1 MKTQRRKRSRRINK
15 GNLAIL
21 MVIAVAAL
29 ALIAA
34 GGAWLLSNRE
44 PAFMKSK
51 TASSEVLKD
60 KSKDVLLAVYYP
72 QSEDSTF
79 LAALSQNAENI
90 FNDLKTQTDGYQ
102 KEKKPLMIKADYQMN
117 VTQDRYVS
125 LEYTIARNEN
135 ETVEERQQAYF
146 YDLAEHQ
153 WIEASSLLDEAA
165 LKWLAANLRVQLK
178 NDENTQA
185 AAYTLPVIEATA
197 WDSGNYSNF
206 TLKDGML
213 IFNFPAGMVSEKA
226 YRWEFPIS
234 NLGEHFLLDVGQ
246 GRLPE
251 NNVRIAPRL
260 IDPDKPMVALTF
272 DDGPHPTNTPQLLNL
287 LQHYDGAATFFMQG
301 MRVEKYPETT
311 LMVINS
317 ASEAASHSYNHPKL
331 TKLKGDNLLFQ
342 LNRTTEL
349 VQELT
354 GWQVTIKH
362 FRPPY
367 GASNALV
374 KENSAYPLILWGID
388 TMDWKTL
395 DPVQTVDNTMASVK
409 DGAIVLMHDI
419 HAETVTAVEA
429 LLPKLIEAGYQLVS
443 VDEMLNAKGVEAY
456 NGQRVYSAYDIK
468 D

>member
-165 LKWLAANLRVQLK
+165 LKWLAANLRGS
-178 NDENTQA
+178 A
-185 AAYTLPVIEATA
+185 
-197 WDSGNYSNF
+197 
-206 TLKDGML
+206 
-213 IFNFPAGMVSEKA
+213 EK
-226 YRWEFPIS
+226 
-234 NLGEHFLLDVGQ
+234 
-246 GRLPE
+246 
-251 NNVRIAPRL
+251 
-260 IDPDKPMVALTF
+260 
-272 DDGPHPTNTPQLLNL
+272 
-287 LQHYDGAATFFMQG
+287 
-301 MRVEKYPETT
+301 
-311 LMVINS
+311 
-317 ASEAASHSYNHPKL
+317 
-331 TKLKGDNLLFQ
+331 
-342 LNRTTEL
+342 
-349 VQELT
+349 
-354 GWQVTIKH
+354 
-362 FRPPY
+362 
-367 GASNALV
+367 
-374 KENSAYPLILWGID
+374 
-388 TMDWKTL
+388 
-395 DPVQTVDNTMASVK
+395 
-409 DGAIVLMHDI
+409 
-419 HAETVTAVEA
+419 
-429 LLPKLIEAGYQLVS
+429 
-443 VDEMLNAKGVEAY
+443 
-456 NGQRVYSAYDIK
+456 
-468 D
+468 